1 MKKLLLLAGILVV
14 GATSFAIEP
23 IKVGEDLYWGGF
35 FTYSAYDNN
44 TERDL
49 KVKATVVA
57 DLKVKTENVE
67 FGKVAAN
74 MKGLAPKKNGS
85 IKIEGVEGATVQV
98 SLFDEKKQEINQNTV
113 VNLMPTNEID
123 RLRGYKL
130 YYKPEFATVTK
141 KLKGGSK
148 VIPLSGTLE
157 VPSPVTA
164 GDYSATLTTKVSYV
178 KFADE

>member
-14 GATSFAIEP
+14 GATSFAEP
-23 IKVGEDLYWGGF
+23 IKVGEDLYWNRGL
-35 FTYSAYDNN
+35 YHAYDNN

-49 KVKATVVA
+49 KVEATVVA
-57 DLKVKTENVE
+57 DLKVETENVE

-85 IKIEGVEGATVQV
+85 IKIKGVEGATVQV
-98 SLFDEKKQEINQNTV
+98 SLFDEKNQEINQNTV
-113 VNLMPTNEID
+113 VDLMPADIAD
-123 RLRGYKL
+123 KVRGYRL
-130 YYKPEFATVTK
+130 YYRPKFATVTK
-141 KLKGGSK
+141 ELKGGSE

-178 KFADE
+178 KFADK

>member
-14 GATSFAIEP
+14 GATSFAEP
-23 IKVGEDLYWGGF
+23 IKVGEDLYWNRGF
-35 FTYSAYDNN
+35 YHAYDNN

-49 KVKATVVA
+49 KVEATVVA
-57 DLKVKTENVE
+57 DLKVETEDVE

-98 SLFDEKKQEINQNTV
+98 SLFDEKNQEINQNTV
-113 VNLMPTNEID
+113 VDLMPTDIAD

-130 YYKPEFATVTK
+130 YYRPEFATITK
-141 KLKGGSK
+141 KLENESE

-157 VPSPVTA
+157 VPPLVTA

-178 KFADE
+178 EFANN